1 MLFQT
6 GRLSPEIPPCGVRF
20 SFQETVNTGGLSG
33 GLLFVTGYVPYAPD
47 LIIECLLKSPWVDFS
62 GIFGVFFFYFL
73 FFPWLLPSWDVPLP
87 PGPAL
92 PCWSLLGASSSPAP
106 RPEAEPGLSSGSCPL
121 INRTPPRS
129 SSSCCFF

>member
-62 GIFGVFFFYFL
+62 GIFGVFFFIFYFSL
-73 FFPWLLPSWDVPLP
+73 GCFRAGTCPCRL
-87 PGPAL
+87 AL
-92 PCWSLLGASSSPAP
+92 PCLAGASSGPAP
-106 RPEAEPGLSSGSCPL
+106 LQ
-121 INRTPPRS
+121 PRVLRQS
-129 SSSCCFF
+129 RG